1 MNIIII
7 VASAVICYFFGSISA
22 SIIVGRFLG
31 LSDIRKHG
39 SGNAGTTNALRVLG
53 KKAAIFTLL
62 GDVLKTVIAV
72 LIAKFLAKFIED
84 GYLSQLSVYISCFCT
99 ALGHNYPI
107 FFKFKG
113 GKGVLTSGVIII
125 MISPVIGTATVICC
139 LFVMAI
145 TKYVSLGS
153 MTGGVVYPLWI
164 ILYYTTDITKIVFSV
179 VLGAMLV
186 IKHSPNIKRLLS
198 GTESKFG
205 AKKEQ
210 NKND

>member
-1 MNIIII
+1 MNIILII
-7 VASAVICYFFGSISA
+7 ASAVICYLFGSISS
-22 SIIVGRFLG
+22 SIIVGRCMG
-31 LSDIRKHG
+31 LKDIRKHG

-62 GDVLKTVIAV
+62 GDILKTVIAV
-72 LIAKFLAKFIED
+72 LIAKFLAKYIENA
-84 GYLSQLSVYISCFCT
+84 YFAQLSIYISCFCT
-99 ALGHNYPI
+99 ALGHNYPV

-125 MISPVIGTATVICC
+125 MISPVIGTATVLCC
-139 LFVMAI
+139 LLVMAF
-145 TKYVSLGS
+145 TRYVSLGS

-179 VLGAMLV
+179 ILGAMLI
-186 IKHSPNIKRLLS
+186 IKHAPNIKRLLS
-198 GTESKFG
+198 GTESKLG

-210 NKND
+210 K